1 MLCDVTRS
9 QIRKLVQVSA
19 TLDPKLGGPV
29 SVVAGLS
36 HQLHKHFDHKL
47 LVFGNNRMD
56 VPNIVLENTIFGN
69 RYGLISSLG
78 SSKFKIE
85 LKSADIL
92 LIHGYFLFSTLFSL
106 KFSSTH
112 NIFLMPHGSLENYQS
127 KRGKFRKKVFDFFF
141 FKFLGEREI
150 TFLLGSNQEVVS
162 VQERFP
168 FAKIKVVGLGIS
180 PSAELAPKNIL
191 HGEVVQLFCLSRIA
205 AKKRIDLCLQAIKLL
220 RNSDINFHLSIY
232 GSGEKS
238 LENDLRKLAIELEID
253 EDVEFRGHVN
263 NIERINAF
271 SESHIF
277 LLPSENENF
286 AVAVA
291 ESIQSLRPV
300 VISKNV
306 AMHEFVEMH
315 KSGITIEKLSPE
327 DLANGILEVVQNYQN
342 YVSNCKVSRDYLSWD
357 KVFENWLR
365 AINGELN

>member
-1 MLCDVTRS
+1 
-9 QIRKLVQVSA
+9 
-19 TLDPKLGGPV
+19 
-29 SVVAGLS
+29 
-36 HQLHKHFDHKL
+36 
-47 LVFGNNRMD
+47 
-56 VPNIVLENTIFGN
+56 
-69 RYGLISSLG
+69 
-78 SSKFKIE
+78 
-85 LKSADIL
+85 
-92 LIHGYFLFSTLFSL
+92 
-106 KFSSTH
+106 
-112 NIFLMPHGSLENYQS
+112 
-127 KRGKFRKKVFDFFF
+127 
-141 FKFLGEREI
+141 
-150 TFLLGSNQEVVS
+150 
-162 VQERFP
+162 
-168 FAKIKVVGLGIS
+168 VVGLGIS